1 MRIFFPIIA
10 LQCSRRRLDAAF
22 RKGGKKSEPNASSC
36 GECFHNKLC
45 SIFLKSLALFPPN
58 EMNLFIYLK
67 TKKICLCSQLNVQS
81 SSHSIQSRVVEI
93 ACKTV
98 ILGAQLSRWK
108 PNLSLDS
115 FPTFPLRKPL
125 RKVDT
130 IHSPPTGSV
139 SSTLIILTHF
149 SSTNLSSTANCSSS
163 LHDKAPKITNWFS
176 CFWPVVLLL

>member
-1 MRIFFPIIA
+1 MHPVVENVFIINYVAFF
-10 LQCSRRRLDAAF
+10 LSRLL
-22 RKGGKKSEPNASSC
+22 S
-36 GECFHNKLC
+36 
-45 SIFLKSLALFPPN
+45 FPPN

-93 ACKTV
+93 ACKAV

-163 LHDKAPKITNWFS
+163 LHDKAPKITN
-176 CFWPVVLLL
+176 